1 MYGDEIA
8 TLVGR
13 LNSKDETVRASADR
27 QLRAL
32 SLADIDNL
40 LVWSRSCDSGQQM
53 MNGCNGCAAAG
64 CGVVGV
70 GALTS
75 ALFVLIT
82 RPNDLLVSLV
92 MAVTALTIAFSAG
105 KLIRGRDGSVE
116 SEALARVDNPEV
128 SAPILHNL
136 FSLNPPVRKSAT
148 DALIRLLP
156 KLKAS
161 DSARFPRS
169 ARNAIHRLFLSDGGY
184 GFRLE
189 LVLTAIYALQQIGD
203 SSSEKALERLLKQ
216 PTYNKR
222 DGRIHAAAQ
231 PVLEALKLRL
241 NEERQANTLLRSAA
255 FKSVGTLLHPS
266 SNLPAEDSDT
276 LLRPL
281 SQEESEW

>member
-8 TLVGR
+8 ALVGR
-13 LNSKDETVRASADR
+13 LNSKDETERASADR

-32 SLADIDNL
+32 TLADVDNL
-40 LVWSRSCDSGQQM
+40 LVWSRAQDSSQQLL
-53 MNGCNGCAAAG
+53 NGCSGCAAAG
-64 CGVVGV
+64 CGVVGAV
-70 GALTS
+70 AL
-75 ALFVLIT
+75 ALAFFVLIT
-82 RPNDLLVSLV
+82 RPNDLMASLV

-136 FSLNPPVRKSAT
+136 FNLNPPVRKAAT

-156 KLKAS
+156 QLKAS
-161 DSARFPRS
+161 DSASFPRT

-184 GFRLE
+184 GFRAE
-189 LVLTAIYALQQIGD
+189 LIVRAINALQQVGD
-203 SSSEKALERLLKQ
+203 SSSERALERLLKQ
-216 PTYNKR
+216 PVYNKR
-222 DGRIHAAAQ
+222 HGRIQSAAY
-231 PVLEALKLRL
+231 PVLDVLKLRL

-255 FKSVGTLLHPS
+255 FESMDTLLHPS
-266 SNLPAEDSDT
+266 SKLPAEDSDI

-281 SQEESEW
+281 VQEESEW